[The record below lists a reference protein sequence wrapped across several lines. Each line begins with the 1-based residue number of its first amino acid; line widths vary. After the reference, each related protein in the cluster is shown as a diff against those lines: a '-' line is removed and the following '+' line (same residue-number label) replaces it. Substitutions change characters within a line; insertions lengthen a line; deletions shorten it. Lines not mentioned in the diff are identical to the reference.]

1 MSNATP
7 AVKTERLAAQCRANA
22 GLPAPGL
29 ERRHLLGNL
38 ANGGQNES
46 PRELGRGIG
55 RCAGVHVR
63 RYDDAKTRAGFDVDM
78 RPDASLADQQQ
89 PRQALKQWGADFG
102 ALTYEHERLRVLEAL
117 GERIGSLNVIVPDR
131 DLVSGELREACQRA
145 QRVMVVVE
153 DRHLHLQPLRST
165 PRSHH
170 LGPRRLATSAACR
183 WRPVSSNSNMY
194 S

>member
-131 DLVSGELREACQRA
+131 DLVSGEY
-145 QRVMVVVE
+145 
-153 DRHLHLQPLRST
+153 RHLHLQPLRST

-194 S
+194 SR